1 MSFDELDD
9 LAAEYDEQL
18 RLLRDAECTIH
29 KYLSTYGDI
38 EICFDEGC
46 QDIRNFQGF
55 EINPLSL

>member
-1 MSFDELDD
+1 MGTKQRIFVDEEKTVHAGIHCVEDD
-9 LAAEYDEQL
+9 
-18 RLLRDAECTIH
+18 
-29 KYLSTYGDI
+29 GDI